1 MNMTSPQPFSRNDQR
16 LSPIENFFQTTEK
29 VENMYQTSHATITPS
44 INTVWL
50 SFDGKTNEGILRCHL
65 LGLASDH
72 ALVCGLP
79 NPQHWG
85 KLEQGLLC
93 RGHTIIDGETYQ
105 FETTVR
111 EVLPQQPALI
121 LNPPHKIT
129 KRPPRHHPRV
139 PVEIPGT
146 VRPTAQDGHVLA
158 VLPAMMSD
166 LCPTGCQLVVSET
179 TWPSLATLSVMISC
193 RLPGL
198 THTSKF
204 QGRVEWLEPTP
215 ELHMGIQFQ
224 FSSLSDVACKD
235 LEKWFRSQRAKLIN
249 TVA

>member
-1 MNMTSPQPFSRNDQR
+1 
-16 LSPIENFFQTTEK
+16 
-29 VENMYQTSHATITPS
+29 MYQSPSSTLTPG

-50 SFDGKTNEGILRCHL
+50 SFNGKTNEGILRCHL

-85 KLEQGLLC
+85 HLYPGHPC

-105 FETTVR
+105 FETTIR
-111 EVLPQQPALI
+111 EVRPDQPALV
-121 LNPPHKIT
+121 LNPPPKIT
-129 KRPPRHHPRV
+129 KRPPRNHPRV
-139 PVEIPGT
+139 PVEIQGT
-146 VRPTAQDGHVLA
+146 VRPTAQDGQIMA
-158 VLPAMMSD
+158 VLPAVMSD

-179 TWPSLATLSVMISC
+179 TWPSLATLTVVISC
-193 RLPGL
+193 RLPGIS
-198 THTSKF
+198 HTSKF
-204 QGRVEWLEPTP
+204 QGRIEWLEPTP

-224 FSSLSDVACKD
+224 FSSPSDISCKD
-235 LEKWFRSQRAKLIN
+235 VETWYRSQHAKLIN